1 MRKEITWRQ
10 LKGLHQLYEGKS
22 TRVKLISNNFVKK
35 VLYKNRYLLKYK
47 EGSQDVIVKN
57 EGFDKYFEDNLLD
70 QYNYYAE
77 FFESVG
83 IEISARRTYSQDIL
97 ETLVLIHKNKDELK
111 QKLSTSRI
119 FSSNF
124 FEDKDSKFLDDQKQ
138 LKKDILTILGV
149 DKFPRESPEDQQYRL
164 VVDCIN
170 PKYILLC
177 ENKDFLKD
185 PFEFRKN
192 NIELWYVGGNNTK
205 KLHELPTDKIRFPFF
220 YVCDWDYH
228 GMDIYARI
236 KKIVNDKKKEITLIL
251 PANPMLKPMK
261 SGKHDSEWQD
271 APFSGLKQDSFN
283 EKEKALIEEL
293 IAKNKWIE
301 EQTIDPIP
309 LIINNTDGTLP
320 KTN

>member
-1 MRKEITWRQ
+1 MSNVYVKRVIYGK
-10 LKGLHQLYEGKS
+10 LH
-22 TRVKLISNNFVKK
+22 LIKHRDGNP
-35 VLYKNRYLLKYK
+35 
-47 EGSQDVIVKN
+47 DVIEKN
-57 EGFDKYFEDNLLD
+57 NGFDAYFERELLD
-70 QYNYYAE
+70 QYQYYAE

-83 IEISARRTYSQDIL
+83 IEISARRTYTQDIL
-97 ETLVLIHKNKDELK
+97 ETLVLIYKNKDELR

-124 FEDKDSKFLDDQKQ
+124 FEEKDSKFLDDQQQ

-149 DKFPRESPEDQQYRL
+149 DKFPKESPKDQQYRL

-170 PKYILLC
+170 PEYILLC

-192 NIELWYVGGNNTK
+192 NIELWCVGGNNTK
-205 KLHELPTDKIRFPFF
+205 KLDELPTDKIRFPFF

-228 GMDIYARI
+228 GLGIYIRI
-236 KKIVNDKKKEITLIL
+236 KQIVNDKKKDVTLIL
-251 PANPMLKPMK
+251 PTNPMLKPIK
-261 SGKHDSEWQD
+261 SGKHNSEWQD
-271 APFSGLKQDSFN
+271 TPFSGLKKDRFK
-283 EKEKALIEEL
+283 EEEKALIEEL

-309 LIINNTDGTLP
+309 FILKD
-320 KTN
+320 

>member
-10 LKGLHQLYEGKS
+10 LNGLHQLYENKS
-22 TRVKLISNNFVKK
+22 TKVKLMSNVFVKNVVYRK
-35 VLYKNRYLLKYK
+35 LHLIKYRNGNPNVIEKN
-47 EGSQDVIVKN
+47 D
-57 EGFDKYFEDNLLD
+57 GFDAYFERELLD
-70 QYNYYAE
+70 QYKYYAE

-83 IEISARRTYSQDIL
+83 IEISARRTYPQDIL
-97 ETLVLIHKNKDELK
+97 ETLVLIYKNRDELK

-124 FEDKDSKFLDDQKQ
+124 FEEKDSKFLDDQKQ

-149 DKFPRESPEDQQYRL
+149 DKFPRESPKDQQYRL
-164 VVDCIN
+164 VVDCLN

-205 KLHELPTDKIRFPFF
+205 KLHELPTEKIRFPFF

-228 GMDIYARI
+228 GLGIYTRI
-236 KKIVNDKKKEITLIL
+236 KKIVNDKNKKVTLIL
-251 PANPMLKPMK
+251 PTNPMLKPIK

-283 EKEKALIEEL
+283 EEEKGLIEEL
-293 IAKNKWIE
+293 IVKNKWIE
-301 EQTIDPIP
+301 EQTIEPIP
-309 LIINNTDGTLP
+309 FILND
-320 KTN
+320 KSKCS

>member
-10 LKGLHQLYEGKS
+10 LQGLHQLYENKS
-22 TRVKLISNNFVKK
+22 TKVKLMSNVYVK
-35 VLYKNRYLLKYK
+35 R
-47 EGSQDVIVKN
+47 VIYGKLHLIKHRDGNPNVIEKN
-57 EGFDKYFEDNLLD
+57 EGFDTYFERELLD
-70 QYNYYAE
+70 QYQYYAE

-149 DKFPRESPEDQQYRL
+149 DKFPRESPKDQQYRL

-205 KLHELPTDKIRFPFF
+205 KLHELPTDKIRFPFY
-220 YVCDWDYH
+220 YVCDWDFH
-228 GMDIYARI
+228 GLNIYTRI
-236 KKIVNDKKKEITLIL
+236 KKIVTSKGKEINLIL
-251 PANPMLKPMK
+251 PVTPMLKPSN
-261 SGKHDSEWQD
+261 SGNHPSDWTS
-271 APFSGLKQDSFN
+271 APFSGLDTSFFTEE
-283 EKEKALIEEL
+283 EKHLITKLIE
-293 IAKNKWIE
+293 KDKWVE

-309 LIINNTDGTLP
+309 IICND
-320 KTN
+320 

>member
-10 LKGLHQLYEGKS
+10 LQGLHQLYENKS
-22 TRVKLISNNFVKK
+22 TKVKLMSNVYVKRVIYGK
-35 VLYKNRYLLKYK
+35 LHLIKHRDGNPNVIEKN
-47 EGSQDVIVKN
+47 N
-57 EGFDKYFEDNLLD
+57 GFDTFFETHLLD
-70 QYNYYAE
+70 QYQYYSE

-97 ETLVLIHKNKDELK
+97 ETLILIHKNRNELK
-111 QKLSTSRI
+111 KKLSTSHI

-124 FEDKDSKFLDDQKQ
+124 FEDKDSKFLDNQKQ

-149 DKFPRESPEDQQYRL
+149 DKFPRESPKDQQYRL
-164 VVDCIN
+164 VVDCLN

-177 ENKDFLKD
+177 ENIDYLKD

-205 KLHELPTDKIRFPFF
+205 KLLELPTDKIRFPFY

-228 GMDIYARI
+228 GMDIYTRI
-236 KKIVNDKKKEITLIL
+236 KKIVNDKKKEVTLII
-251 PANPMLKPMK
+251 PRNPMLKPIK
-261 SGKHDSEWQD
+261 SGNHDSGWQD
-271 APFSGLKQDSFN
+271 AAFSGLKQDSFN
-283 EKEKALIEEL
+283 EEEKVLIEEL
-293 IAKNKWIE
+293 ISKNKWIE

-309 LIINNTDGTLP
+309 LIINSNETQL

>member
-10 LKGLHQLYEGKS
+10 LQGLHQLYENKS
-22 TRVKLISNNFVKK
+22 TKVKLMSNVYVKRVIYGK
-35 VLYKNRYLLKYK
+35 LHLIKHRDGNPNVIEKN
-47 EGSQDVIVKN
+47 N
-57 EGFDKYFEDNLLD
+57 GFDTFFERELLD
-70 QYNYYAE
+70 QYQYYAE

-83 IEISARRTYSQDIL
+83 IEISARRIYSQDIL
-97 ETLVLIHKNKDELK
+97 ETLVLIHKNKEELRE
-111 QKLSTSRI
+111 KLSTSHI

-124 FEDKDSKFLDDQKQ
+124 FEDKDSKFLDSKPQ

-149 DKFPRESPEDQQYRL
+149 DKFPRESPKDQQYRL
-164 VVDCIN
+164 VVDCLN

-205 KLHELPTDKIRFPFF
+205 KLHKLPTDKIRFPFY

-228 GMDIYARI
+228 GLGIYTRI
-236 KKIVNDKKKEITLIL
+236 KQIVNDKKKDVTLIL
-251 PANPMLKPMK
+251 PTNPMLKPIK
-261 SGKHDSEWQD
+261 SGKHDSKWQD
-271 APFSGLKQDSFN
+271 APFSGLKKDSFN
-283 EKEKALIEEL
+283 EEEKGLIEEL

-301 EQTIDPIP
+301 EQTIEPIS
-309 LIINNTDGTLP
+309 LIIQEQ
-320 KTN
+320 